1 MSFKTHIICNCP
13 HPPSTGRC
21 CICIWFFQQL
31 HSAIEQNKQK
41 CLFHFLVLEKRP
53 YFPYSLTQIRFAFY
67 FGTTPF
73 IANLLSGGIV
83 DQLRP
88 EGPKKLF
95 LRPPPLSQ
103 GLDHPPPPP
112 PYLKVWTATASHS
125 FMAFLSKKDALFR
138 RYIVKLSLG
147 VLLGILGGVGAA
159 RFSKSWLYFRP
170 HLFSDLASKIRTRFQ
185 TWRWP
190 VTKHNNKKQKLCCHC
205 WD

>member
-41 CLFHFLVLEKRP
+41 CLFHFPVLEKRP

-88 EGPKKLF
+88 QGPKNLF
-95 LRPPPLSQ
+95 LRPPPS
-103 GLDHPPPPP
+103 
-112 PYLKVWTATASHS
+112 YLRVWTCFS
-125 FMAFLSKKDALFR
+125 FFYGIPIQEIHFVETLDCE
-138 RYIVKLSLG
+138 IVPGG
-147 VLLGILGGVGAA
+147 VLPGSPNLDPISDPKMSFFTPV
-159 RFSKSWLYFRP
+159 FRP
-170 HLFSDLASKIRTRFQ
+170 GL
-185 TWRWP
+185 
-190 VTKHNNKKQKLCCHC
+190 
-205 WD
+205 